1 MSAERL
7 YHAHLVKVINHA
19 VVCVCVLVQLYFS
32 ITIKQICMK
41 FGVDIAPNSGC
52 LTLVLCHWSSVGFGV
67 ENVLASRFVSP
78 FKCTVNTK
86 LQKLITPHWKV
97 LCN

>member
-1 MSAERL
+1 MSCT
-7 YHAHLVKVINHA
+7 HLVKVINHA
-19 VVCVCVLVQLYFS
+19 VVCALFQLYFS
-32 ITIKQICMK
+32 ITVQQICMK
-41 FGVDIAPNSGC
+41 FGVDITPNSGC
-52 LTLVLCHWSSVGFGV
+52 FSLVLCRWSSFGFGI

-86 LQKLITPHWKV
+86 LQKLITPHLKV